1 MPVLDHAAKGSNHV
15 TIFIWAGF
23 IVLVFLLLALDL
35 GILNR
40 KDHVIGTREALA
52 WTALWVTVAMLFNV
66 AIYFMY
72 EQHWLGIGHTLGHET
87 GGRRAAID
95 FFTGYLLEKSLSLD
109 NIFVIALIFNYFRVP
124 LKYQHRVLF
133 WGILGALIMRG
144 AMIAMGAAL
153 IETFSWAVYLF
164 GGFLIITA
172 ARMAVTSDEAPNLE
186 ENRLVMLATRL
197 YPVTKDLRGHD
208 FFAELD
214 GKRAITPLFL
224 VLLLVES
231 SDVAFAVDSI
241 PAIFGVTHDPFLV
254 FTSNIF
260 AILGLRSLYF
270 VVAGLLD
277 KFHYLKVSLV
287 FILGFVGVKMILSHH
302 VDIPSWISLVII
314 GDVLII
320 GTLASYIR
328 ASQEDSGEVQPAED
342 DVDDEDDDDEDDYRD
357 DEEDEEDDEDGEE
370 DDEDGEEVEEVDAE
384 PVNDSWTLTSRIYCP
399 TS

>member
-1 MPVLDHAAKGSNHV
+1 MIVFL
-15 TIFIWAGF
+15 WAGF
-23 IVLVFLLLALDL
+23 IVLIFILLALDL

-52 WTALWVTVAMLFNV
+52 WTALWITLAMFFNI
-66 AIYFMY
+66 AIYY
-72 EQHWLGIGHTLGHET
+72 IYKHHWLGIGMGVEYQGTEAGKK
-87 GGRRAAID
+87 AAID

-109 NIFVIALIFNYFRVP
+109 NIFVIALIFSYFRVP

-144 AMIAMGAAL
+144 AMIGAGSAL
-153 IETFSWAVYLF
+153 ILSFSWTVYLF

-172 ARMAVTSDEAPNLE
+172 ARMAVSKDEAPNLE
-186 ENRLVMLATRL
+186 DNRLVMLATRL
-197 YPVTKDLRGHD
+197 YPVTKELHGHS
-208 FFAELD
+208 FFVEQE
-214 GKRAITPLFL
+214 GRRAITPLLL

-287 FILGFVGVKMILSHH
+287 FILGFVGVKMILTHH
-302 VDIPSWISLVII
+302 VHIPSWISLLII
-314 GDVLII
+314 CGVLVI
-320 GTLASYIR
+320 GTLASVIR
-328 ASQEDSGEVQPAED
+328 ASQEDNEGDGEAPPGDEEHPQGGSVEPEPQDAEPKPQRSSGEHAHRWEEGED
-342 DVDDEDDDDEDDYRD
+342 EEEE
-357 DEEDEEDDEDGEE
+357 EEDEVRGK
-370 DDEDGEEVEEVDAE
+370 AE
-384 PVNDSWTLTSRIYCP
+384 
-399 TS
+399 

>member
-1 MPVLDHAAKGSNHV
+1 MPALSHAGKGFPVV

-23 IVLVFLLLALDL
+23 IVLILLLLALDL

-40 KDHVIGTREALA
+40 KDHVIQTREALA
-52 WTALWVTVAMLFNV
+52 WTALWITVAMFFNL

-72 EQHWLGIGHTLGHET
+72 ENHWLGIGLTMGHET
-87 GGRRAAID
+87 GGRKAAID

-109 NIFVIALIFNYFRVP
+109 NIFVIALIFTYFRVP

-144 AMIAMGAAL
+144 AMIAAGSAL
-153 IETFSWAVYLF
+153 ILSFSWAVYLF

-172 ARMAVTSDEAPNLE
+172 LRMAFTSDEAPNLE
-186 ENRLVMLATRL
+186 DNRLVMLATRL
-197 YPVTKDLRGHD
+197 YPVTKELRGHD
-208 FFAELD
+208 FFATLD
-214 GKRAITPLFL
+214 GKRAITPLLL

-277 KFHYLKVSLV
+277 KFHYLKLSLV

-314 GDVLII
+314 GGVLVL

-328 ASQEDSGEVQPAED
+328 ASQEGPEEPDAETGEDGGGE
-342 DVDDEDDDDEDDYRD
+342 
-357 DEEDEEDDEDGEE
+357 DEDGEVE
-370 DDEDGEEVEEVDAE
+370 DPDAREPRPSGEHPRRDPLDDDEVEEEGEDVVHGKAE
-384 PVNDSWTLTSRIYCP
+384 
-399 TS
+399 

>member
-1 MPVLDHAAKGSNHV
+1 M

-23 IVLVFLLLALDL
+23 IVLIVLLLALDL
-35 GILNR
+35 GVLNR

-87 GGRRAAID
+87 GGRKAAID

-109 NIFVIALIFNYFRVP
+109 NIFVIALIFSYFRVP

-144 AMIAMGAAL
+144 AMIAAGSAL
-153 IETFSWAVYLF
+153 ILSFSWAVYLF

-172 ARMAVTSDEAPNLE
+172 LRMAFTSDEAPNLD

-197 YPVTKDLRGHD
+197 YPVTKELHGHS
-208 FFAELD
+208 FFAEMD
-214 GKRAITPLFL
+214 GKRAITPLLL

-302 VDIPSWISLVII
+302 VDIPSWISLMII
-314 GDVLII
+314 GGVLVI

-328 ASQEDSGEVQPAED
+328 ASQEEPDDDDKPIDELTAEADAAED
-342 DVDDEDDDDEDDYRD
+342 DDTVE
-357 DEEDEEDDEDGEE
+357 
-370 DDEDGEEVEEVDAE
+370 EEVEEEEVDDSHHRSGEYARRAAVVDEEELEEEEEDVVRGKAE
-384 PVNDSWTLTSRIYCP
+384 
-399 TS
+399 